1 MLKKTKIVCTMG
13 PSTEREGVLDALLA
27 NGMNLARFNF
37 SHGDHQEHLVRIN
50 MVREAAKKAGKVI
63 SYVLDTKGPEMRLGT
78 FANGK
83 VQLEKGQ
90 KFTLTHSDEPG
101 DVNRP
106 QRLAA
111 ETTSAGT
118 AHGSADDLLYRWQ

>member
-1 MLKKTKIVCTMG
+1 MG

-90 KFTLTHSDEPG
+90 KFT
-101 DVNRP
+101 
-106 QRLAA
+106 
-111 ETTSAGT
+111 
-118 AHGSADDLLYRWQ
+118 